1 MIECCNEGRYLGYF
15 HNLPEVLAKYPTGRR
30 GWFFTNG
37 ETLSVWMWD
46 ELSRGWHDT
55 NCVDD
60 TLQGVVDDAAGFE
73 PVVKP
78 GVKTSYL
85 YVQPE
90 AGTVTFRN
98 FVNGESPV
106 SVATEGTAV
115 ILLFWNGDLWEVA
128 VTPFYVDLSRYAW
141 NDLGNVSDE
150 KVKEMAGIMK
160 VAHEELPGGE
170 YDSVIVLGTDDA
182 ADRGASIGIT
192 SRGVPF
198 VTTHH
203 FPDTPIEGRKPL
215 ALADLSNVESGT
227 ITPDMTAFADLMNSL
242 HYAEYDDIDDIKEKG
257 CYVVRYYKRISG
269 PSVRTTYNYY
279 YLIVDV
285 QDINVSQTLIGFE
298 TFKSRSCKAGNPWS
312 EWETGMVNLQPAIL
326 PREFLSLT
334 SSSTSEEILTI
345 LDRVGGAE
353 AIAALF
359 QERKGSVFLDNDENG
374 LHTLTDYRKVAENPW
389 ELYFSY
395 FEYNV
400 LVEIF
405 LYDDGTGAWHCEK
418 NEYEIPQKQ

>member
-1 MIECCNEGRYLGYF
+1 MILCNDGRYLGYF
-15 HNLPEVLAKYPTGRR
+15 HNLPEVLAKYPIGHR

-46 ELSRGWHDT
+46 ELSRGWYDT
-55 NCVDD
+55 NRADN
-60 TLQGVVDDAAGFE
+60 TLQGMVDDAASFE
-73 PVVKP
+73 PVAKP

-98 FVNGESPV
+98 FVNWEAPV

-128 VTPFYVDLSRYAW
+128 VTPFYVDLSRYALK
-141 NDLGNVSDE
+141 DLDNVSDE
-150 KVKEMAGIMK
+150 KVKEMAGITK
-160 VAHEELPGGE
+160 VAHEELPNGD

-192 SRGVPF
+192 SQGEPF
-198 VTTHH
+198 ITTHH
-203 FPDTPIEGRKPL
+203 FLDTPIVDRKIL

-227 ITPDMTAFADLMNSL
+227 ITPDMTTFAYLINNL

-257 CYVVRYYKRISG
+257 CYIVRYYKRITQ

-285 QDINVSQTLIGFE
+285 QDINVSQTLIGSE
-298 TFKSRSCKAGNPWS
+298 TFKSRSCKADNPWS
-312 EWETGMVNLQPAIL
+312 EWKEYVDDLKESIPSFHIFSYDIYGMNSSMHSEQIQSIIEADSINWSG
-326 PREFLSLT
+326 FLESCRKDLLKVRNASGSYPYSRLNVQCSAWSTTSATLEWTEGIEHIVLTISNNDGIYSVTKNSYSLT
-334 SSSTSEEILTI
+334 
-345 LDRVGGAE
+345 
-353 AIAALF
+353 
-359 QERKGSVFLDNDENG
+359 
-374 LHTLTDYRKVAENPW
+374 
-389 ELYFSY
+389 
-395 FEYNV
+395 
-400 LVEIF
+400 
-405 LYDDGTGAWHCEK
+405 
-418 NEYEIPQKQ
+418 